1 MPAVL
6 QVVIVRSARDRPSSF
21 KAGFGVPFRICRSR
35 EPSPAAR
42 ITASGGVFDP
52 VSGVGV
58 GERFN
63 DLSRQF
69 YGRSGNDGRSLA
81 EVGKRLVRVA

>member
-1 MPAVL
+1 MPAAL
-6 QVVIVRSARDRPSSF
+6 QVVIVRSAKDRPSSF
-21 KAGFGVPFRICRSR
+21 KAGFGVPFRICRKR

-63 DLSRQF
+63 DLS
-69 YGRSGNDGRSLA
+69 G
-81 EVGKRLVRVA
+81 